1 MKRLVIGAVVIVVA
15 AGLWFAFQGPEYSPL
30 EFYGTIEARQIRV
43 GSLVSGRVA
52 EVLVEEGD
60 SVSEGEVLVRLSGS
74 LLEPQMKEQEAR
86 VDEARAALDRVT
98 TGPRR
103 EEINRARIAWER
115 AEKDRVRIQGM
126 LAQNLGSQ
134 KEYDDA
140 AAAAESA
147 KESYEEL
154 QRGSRSEDERM
165 ASSQVLEA
173 EQRLAFLKEQLAETE
188 VKAPAHG
195 LVEALDLRPGDIVAA
210 NSPMALILEPTQLW
224 VRFYVPETMLG
235 RVQVGQRA
243 HCKIDTFSDREFSGH
258 VSDIRDYAEYTPRNV
273 QTRDLREYQV
283 FAVKLLLDP
292 APELRPGM
300 SATVNLEAAAGA
312 AEAST
317 D

>member
-1 MKRLVIGAVVIVVA
+1 VKRLVIVAVVIVA
-15 AGLWFAFQGPEYSPL
+15 AAAIWFALQGPPYAPL

-43 GSLVSGRVA
+43 GPLVSGRVA
-52 EVLVEEGD
+52 EVLVDEGD
-60 SVSEGEVLVRLSGS
+60 SVSAGQVLVRLSGS
-74 LLEPQMKEQEAR
+74 LLEPQVKEQEAR
-86 VDEARAALDRVT
+86 VEEAAAALDRVV

-115 AEKDRVRIQGM
+115 AEKDRLRIQE
-126 LAQNLGSQ
+126 LLSQHLGSQ

-154 QRGSRSEDERM
+154 QRGSRSEDERA
-165 ASSQVLEA
+165 ASSRLLEA
-173 EQRLAFLKEQLAETE
+173 EHRLAFLKEQLAETD
-188 VKAPAHG
+188 VKSPARG

-210 NSPMALILEPTQLW
+210 NSPVALILEPDQLW
-224 VRFYVPETMLG
+224 VRFYVPETVLG

-243 HCKIDTFSDREFSGH
+243 HCTIDTFADREFSGR

-273 QTRDLREYQV
+273 QTRDLREDQV
-283 FAVKLLLDP
+283 FAVKLVLDP

-300 SATVNLEAAAGA
+300 TATVHLEAPAAAGA
-312 AEAST
+312 RT